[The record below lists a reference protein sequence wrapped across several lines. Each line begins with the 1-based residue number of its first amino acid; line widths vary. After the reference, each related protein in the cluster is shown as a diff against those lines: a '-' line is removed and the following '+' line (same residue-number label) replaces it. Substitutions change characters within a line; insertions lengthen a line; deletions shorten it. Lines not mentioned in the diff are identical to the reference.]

1 MNRPSVLNISEVPV
15 LTTISAA
22 VTVPKKVV
30 ATTPAVSDEVIR
42 LASRLLAITPGE
54 SSIISWTAVENMLN
68 PMRLAMDLA
77 YALMQLQQGL
87 VLLIDANF
95 RRPTLHAQFGLTLQ
109 PGFAEMLRGSVMLTD
124 ALRTTAHPQLTV
136 LPAGTPVSETSPIT
150 PAETTRVF
158 EELRRRFG
166 YIVVQSPAYFESVD
180 PALLAARVDGVVIAA
195 QSGKTRKAQLREIKR
210 ELEAVKA
217 RLFGVALVQEPLRN
231 GR

>member
-124 ALRTTAHPQLTV
+124 ALRTTAQPQLTV
-136 LPAGTPVSETSPIT
+136 LPAGTPVSETSLIR

-158 EELRRRFG
+158 EELRRRFR
-166 YIVVQSPAYFESVD
+166 YIVVQTPAYFESVD